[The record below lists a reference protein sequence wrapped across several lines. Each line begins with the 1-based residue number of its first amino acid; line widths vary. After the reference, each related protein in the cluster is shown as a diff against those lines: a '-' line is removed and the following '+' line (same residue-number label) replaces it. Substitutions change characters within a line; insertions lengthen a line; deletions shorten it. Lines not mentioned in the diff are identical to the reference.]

1 MIPFPGTGFSE
12 TRNYIKCQ
20 AWSNFVQAGVE
31 LGSIL
36 LFLRVTNLKQKSSM
50 KVVLLGNPMILF
62 FSVIPEAT
70 KQTNKQSLFLL

>member
-1 MIPFPGTGFSE
+1 MRLGTTLNVRPGQF
-12 TRNYIKCQ
+12 
-20 AWSNFVQAGVE
+20 FVQAGVE
-31 LGSIL
+31 LGSVL
-36 LFLRVTNLKQKSSM
+36 LFLCITNLKQKSSM